1 MSVNSDRIR
10 EKVHAAAYDEAY
22 SIGRMALEDSACDNE
37 VIAALYDLTAQ
48 LRLTCMDL
56 AARKM
61 DYGPDYGALEN
72 LLREANKL
80 TGQDMYGRTIAPPP
94 SQY

>member
-1 MSVNSDRIR
+1 
-10 EKVHAAAYDEAY
+10 
-22 SIGRMALEDSACDNE
+22 
-37 VIAALYDLTAQ
+37 
-48 LRLTCMDL
+48 MDL

-61 DYGPDYGALEN
+61 DYGPDYDALEN

-80 TGQDMYGRTIAPPP
+80 TGQDMYGRTIAAPP

>member
-1 MSVNSDRIR
+1 MSVNADRIR
-10 EKVHAAAYDEAY
+10 EKVNAAAYDEAY
-22 SIGRMALEDSACDNE
+22 SIGRMALEDSPRDDE
-37 VIAALYDLTAQ
+37 VIAALCVLTAQ
-48 LRLTCMDL
+48 LRSTCMDL

-61 DYGPDYGALEN
+61 DYGPDYDALEN

-80 TGQDMYGRTIAPPP
+80 TGQDMYGRTIASPP